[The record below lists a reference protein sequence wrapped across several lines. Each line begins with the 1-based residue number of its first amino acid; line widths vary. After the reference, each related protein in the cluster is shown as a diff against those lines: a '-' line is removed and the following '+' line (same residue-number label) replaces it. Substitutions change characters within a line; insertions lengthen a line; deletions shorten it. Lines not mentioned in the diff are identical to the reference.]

1 MPDSKTQNGEP
12 ATAVDIPARLFQNN
26 SLVVITKSCWGGG
39 ATVKEGDEEIFGSRE
54 FDARFFKR
62 GGIVL
67 VGKSHLEPLQE
78 IITRLTGYMGGVG
91 KMFLTRGITIIK
103 NSEWPEIS
111 KKIKECQLEMQ
122 VRTEA
127 FLANYPDLVAART
140 EEFDSAHPEHRGR
153 LARYFP
159 DVAEL
164 EKSFGIRYVS
174 FAITDASGLE
184 EVFSEERQ
192 RLRSVASQY
201 VDSLAQEFRKSILDA
216 VVAFK
221 QSIEKAN
228 GSAGEKVNQ
237 RSVDGFK
244 NFLERIER
252 NDFLGDKEIMSLMND
267 LKFGIQRVEDWKVTG
282 GNLQVDEI
290 RKSLEAVIQVASDE
304 GAAISVARGFISS
317 EDIEIEAESPH
328 LLIPVGGFM
337 SMSEEEIETEEV
349 AVPLVNTD

>member
-1 MPDSKTQNGEP
+1 
-12 ATAVDIPARLFQNN
+12 
-26 SLVVITKSCWGGG
+26 
-39 ATVKEGDEEIFGSRE
+39 
-54 FDARFFKR
+54 
-62 GGIVL
+62 
-67 VGKSHLEPLQE
+67 
-78 IITRLTGYMGGVG
+78 
-91 KMFLTRGITIIK
+91 
-103 NSEWPEIS
+103 
-111 KKIKECQLEMQ
+111 
-122 VRTEA
+122 
-127 FLANYPDLVAART
+127 
-140 EEFDSAHPEHRGR
+140 
-153 LARYFP
+153 
-159 DVAEL
+159 
-164 EKSFGIRYVS
+164 
-174 FAITDASGLE
+174 
-184 EVFSEERQ
+184 
-192 RLRSVASQY
+192 LRSVASQY